1 MAPLTKRYSED
12 DEKTLR
18 TLIFA
23 EEDRS
28 FFTRES
34 WTDGFRWYRAPNVV
48 CLEHYRPAQSPLT
61 NRQSTKPAA

>member
-1 MAPLTKRYSED
+1 MATLTKRYSED

-34 WTDGFRWYRAPNVV
+34 WTDGFRWYKAPNVV
-48 CLEHYRPAQSPLT
+48 CLEHYRPPPTIQAARST
-61 NRQSTKPAA
+61 TKPAA